1 MLAAD
6 VVLEVAPEPWEPPDP
21 RGGVLVAGG
30 SSGYAQA
37 PPVYALP
44 IPWLLIRPA
53 PSPSRWG

>member
-21 RGGVLVAGG
+21 RRGVLVAGG

-37 PPVYALP
+37 PPVYALL
-44 IPWLLIRPA
+44 ILLLTRPA

>member
-21 RGGVLVAGG
+21 SRGVLVAGG

-44 IPWLLIRPA
+44 IP
-53 PSPSRWG
+53 